1 MDYRAP
7 LRSLVTFQSRAA
19 APASKPPIATQI
31 VPIEDQ
37 VLEPDCRRVPTE
49 MRIPPSV
56 VFQLAIIDSIPLS
69 NYLRCRRKR
78 RIRRRNLEPDWLGA
92 DDQPLPRRDPRR
104 FRKLL
109 TGSPVASVSVGS
121 TLGAGSLTCAITA
134 AQYGRRSFDWQPAS
148 KTAQSIRYFIYH
160 PSRMSGSCFAGHPA
174 TLDMAIVVRF
184 LTSDHLAKNDPRL
197 ILMVV
202 P

>member
-56 VFQLAIIDSIPLS
+56 VFQLAIMTP
-69 NYLRCRRKR
+69 
-78 RIRRRNLEPDWLGA
+78 
-92 DDQPLPRRDPRR
+92 
-104 FRKLL
+104 
-109 TGSPVASVSVGS
+109 
-121 TLGAGSLTCAITA
+121 
-134 AQYGRRSFDWQPAS
+134 
-148 KTAQSIRYFIYH
+148 
-160 PSRMSGSCFAGHPA
+160 
-174 TLDMAIVVRF
+174 F
-184 LTSDHLAKNDPRL
+184 L
-197 ILMVV
+197 
-202 P
+202 